1 VVGGRWKRTRISTIR
16 VPCRDVVKDLILGTL
31 AVVLGLTVV
40 QSGGTSIVTV
50 FGWVLAA
57 AGLLLSVSALTVGRS
72 RR

>member
-1 VVGGRWKRTRISTIR
+1 
-16 VPCRDVVKDLILGTL
+16 VVKDLILGTL